1 MSNSRGWVEARN
13 RFISCIFNAIQ
24 PSTMS
29 PENTLP
35 FLRNPRSLFSA
46 ASASGRLPHTLAM
59 FQNGSKSQTGIAK
72 RIWETD
78 FNMRFLL
85 GVDQRDTYRS
95 RAISPRVSQIDR
107 CLKTGNQPF
116 VAVCSCVK
124 PSPRL
129 SLYLLV
135 PVQEPRPK
143 PRHLVNILP
152 TRRAPRSISQR
163 TAPPRN
169 VLTLSCP
176 TCPASMGTIFT
187 VMRLV
192 PFPPVSSLPRP
203 SLTSIIKELSTPGA
217 PLTN

>member
-1 MSNSRGWVEARN
+1 M
-13 RFISCIFNAIQ
+13 
-24 PSTMS
+24 PS
-29 PENTLP
+29 ENTLP
-35 FLRNPRSLFSA
+35 FLRNSRSLFSA
-46 ASASGRLPHTLAM
+46 ASASGRLPHTLAI
-59 FQNGSKSQTGIAK
+59 FQNGSKSQIGIAK
-72 RIWETD
+72 RIRETD
-78 FNMRFLL
+78 FNTRFLL
-85 GVDQRDTYRS
+85 GIDQRDTYRS

-124 PSPRL
+124 TSQRPSR
-129 SLYLLV
+129 YLLV
-135 PVQEPRPK
+135 PGQEPRQK
-143 PRHLVNILP
+143 PRRLVNISP

-176 TCPASMGTIFT
+176 TCPPPMDAIFT

-192 PFPPVSSLPRP
+192 PFPPVSSLSRP
-203 SLTSIIKELSTPGA
+203 SLTSIIKELSTPGT